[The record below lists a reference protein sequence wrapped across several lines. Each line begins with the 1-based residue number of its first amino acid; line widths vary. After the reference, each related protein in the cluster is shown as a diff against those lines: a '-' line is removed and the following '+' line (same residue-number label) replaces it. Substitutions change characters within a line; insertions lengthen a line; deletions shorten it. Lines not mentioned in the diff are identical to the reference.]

1 MCALKWSLMGIIS
14 YQTSWFSN
22 LHNQNSSLAAF
33 MVILSLTLSLNT
45 AMALLQ
51 FLMQVC
57 VCVCLCDL
65 WPVTCSSPILDV
77 AVLPRRPVSGAHQM
91 QPFSVAMV
99 WSFLSLP
106 DCGTPVL
113 KAAHSERK
121 LSELSLLTKSPP
133 GLGFQVRLQ
142 VCSKTLP
149 QLKRAWAAEMHQKAD
164 RRSVVF
170 SALSFTITA
179 NLFKHLR
186 PWKVLSREHG
196 AVLIREI
203 LQILRDKHTSALF
216 INEFITVAAKMELE
230 TPSND
235 HNGYLITP
243 AKVTHSQFSLFCLG
257 ISCKIKAF
265 ITIYS

>member
-1 MCALKWSLMGIIS
+1 
-14 YQTSWFSN
+14 
-22 LHNQNSSLAAF
+22 

-57 VCVCLCDL
+57 VCV

-91 QPFSVAMV
+91 QPFSVATV
-99 WSFLSLP
+99 SRFLSLP
-106 DCGTPVL
+106 DCGTPAL

-121 LSELSLLTKSPP
+121 LSELSSLTKSPP
-133 GLGFQVRLQ
+133 WLGFQVRIQ

-149 QLKRAWAAEMHQKAD
+149 QLKRAWAAEVHQKAD

-170 SALSFTITA
+170 SAFSFTITA

-186 PWKVLSREHG
+186 PWKVLSRERG

-203 LQILRDKHTSALF
+203 LQILRHTSALF

-235 HNGYLITP
+235 HNGYSITP
-243 AKVTHSQFSLFCLG
+243 AKVTHSQFSLFFLG

-265 ITIYS
+265 ITISS